1 MIIQINTGENLENN
15 ARTKEYY
22 SDLVNEN
29 LDRFTEYLTRVE
41 VHMADVNAGKSGPAD
56 KKCTIEARMSGRDPI
71 AVTAQD
77 EKVEKAFNAALGK
90 VKASMTTI
98 VGKMQEKR

>member
-1 MIIQINTGENLENN
+1 MTIQINTGENLENN